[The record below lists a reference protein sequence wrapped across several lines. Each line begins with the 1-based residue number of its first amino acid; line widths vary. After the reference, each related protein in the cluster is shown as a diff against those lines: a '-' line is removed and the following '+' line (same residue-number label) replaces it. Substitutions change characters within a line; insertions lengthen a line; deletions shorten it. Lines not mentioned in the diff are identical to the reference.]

1 MGSNIST
8 IITGRTYPMV
18 HLVSDSEESMAK
30 AVKAMQEKQTALRF
44 AALEINYINRWY
56 TISPRLLEL
65 VRLMPEIVHVFYL
78 PGFILVND
86 EELKS
91 VEAKL
96 DRKRLVN
103 ASFRDVLDVLSELRG
118 ELGQIFN
125 NKEPSRYWDSAV
137 WKPLEYRIRRAV
149 DEAQEATI
157 EIQSVAAKP
166 SGAKYP
172 AAQIHVYYTD
182 AKLYIGEVEFTD
194 SVTPVI
200 TLGENWRGFFIEEYI
215 AERLK
220 TESVAVLG
228 L

>member
-1 MGSNIST
+1 
-8 IITGRTYPMV
+8 MV

-65 VRLMPEIVHVFYL
+65 VRLMPEIVHEVYL

-96 DRKRLVN
+96 DRKRLIN
-103 ASFRDVLDVLSELRG
+103 ASFRDVLEVLSELRD
-118 ELGQIFN
+118 ELGRIFN
-125 NKEPSRYWDSAV
+125 SKEPSRYYDSAV

-157 EIQSVAAKP
+157 EIPSVAAKP
-166 SGAKYP
+166 FGAKLP
-172 AAQIHVYYTD
+172 SVPLHVHYSC
-182 AKLYIGEVEFTD
+182 AKLYIGKIEFTD
-194 SVTPVI
+194 TITPTPVI
-200 TLGENWRGFFIEEYI
+200 TLSESWQGFFIEEYI